1 MLRYRGFRNT
11 DPPVVAEIWRSRADE
26 LALVQP
32 VSADLFEQF
41 VFGRLHFDYAGLIL
55 ALDDDRPVGFAH
67 ASFGPDAAERRLSTE
82 TGVTC
87 LILVRPDCDQAAVA
101 AGLLDRCEAYLIER
115 GAKCLYGGGVWP
127 LSPFYSG
134 MCGGCETPGVLESD
148 LASRQLYSA
157 RGYQAV
163 DHTLLFRQDLGGFRP
178 PMDHRLQA
186 QCRRRLLV
194 QVIVDAPARSRWE
207 ALTVGEFEATR
218 FELMPRG
225 GGSPVG
231 YALVRAM
238 EWGRA
243 GRPGRVAGLAD
254 LFVEPACRRQ
264 GIATFLIGELARSLA
279 NQGVT
284 LLEAQA
290 RLSNAPLVQLY
301 RKLGFQQVAEG
312 IVYRKGAPSSEST

>member
-1 MLRYRGFRNT
+1 MLRYRRFRNT
-11 DPPVVAEIWRSRADE
+11 DPPIVAEIWRSRAEE

-41 VFGRLHFDYAGLIL
+41 VFGRLHFDYAGLIV

-67 ASFGPDAAERRLSTE
+67 ASFGPDAAERRPSTD

-101 AGLLDRCEAYLIER
+101 AGLLDRCETYLRQR
-115 GAKCLYGGGVWP
+115 GAKCLYGGGLWP

-148 LASRQLYSA
+148 QVSHRLYLA

-163 DHTLLFRQDLGGFRP
+163 DQNLLFRQDLGSFRP
-178 PMDHRLQA
+178 PMDRLQV
-186 QCRRRLLV
+186 QCRRRWLV
-194 QVIVDAPARSRWE
+194 QVIVDAPTRSRWE
-207 ALTVGEFEATR
+207 AMTVGEFEATR
-218 FELMPRG
+218 FELVPRG
-225 GGSPVG
+225 GGSQVG

-243 GRPGRVAGLAD
+243 GRPGRVAGLVD
-254 LFVEPACRRQ
+254 LFVDPACRRQ
-264 GIATFLIGELARSLA
+264 GVATYLIGELSRNLA

-284 LLEAQA
+284 FLEAQA
-290 RLSNAPLVQLY
+290 RLSNAPLLQLY
-301 RKLGFQQVAEG
+301 RKLGFPQVGEG
-312 IVYRKGAPSSEST
+312 IVYRKDVRSSEAT

>member
-11 DPPVVAEIWRSRADE
+11 DPPIVAEIWRSRAED

-32 VSADLFEQF
+32 VSADLLEQF

-67 ASFGPDAAERRLSTE
+67 ASFGPDASEQRLSTE

-87 LILVRPDCDQAAVA
+87 LIVVRPDCDQAAVA
-101 AGLLDRCEAYLIER
+101 AGLLDRCEAYLRER

-148 LASRQLYSA
+148 PSSRQLYTA
-157 RGYQAV
+157 HGYQPV
-163 DHTLLFRQDLGGFRP
+163 DQILLFRQDLGSFRP
-178 PMDHRLQA
+178 PMDRLQV

-194 QVIVDAPARSRWE
+194 QVMVDVPPRSRWE

-218 FELMPRG
+218 FELVPRG
-225 GGSPVG
+225 GGAQVG

-243 GRPGRVAGLAD
+243 GRPGRVAGLVE
-254 LFVEPACRRQ
+254 LFVAPECRRQ
-264 GIATFLIGELARSLA
+264 GVATYLIGELARSLA

-284 LLEAQA
+284 FLEAQA
-290 RLSNAPLVQLY
+290 RLSYPPLLQFY

-312 IVYRKGAPSSEST
+312 VVYRKNATPPEAA

>member
-11 DPPVVAEIWRSRADE
+11 DPPIVAEIWRSRADE

-67 ASFGPDAAERRLSTE
+67 ASFGPDAAERRPSTE

-101 AGLLDRCEAYLIER
+101 AGLLDQCEAYLCDR
-115 GAKCLYGGGVWP
+115 GARCLYGGGVWP
-127 LSPFYSG
+127 VSPFYSG
-134 MCGGCETPGVLESD
+134 MYGGCETPGVLESD
-148 LASRQLYSA
+148 RVCCQLYSS

-163 DHTLLFRQDLGGFRP
+163 DRTLLFRQDLAHFRP
-178 PMDHRLQA
+178 PINRA
-186 QCRRRLLV
+186 IIQCRRRLLV
-194 QVIVDAPARSRWE
+194 QVMVDVPPRTRWE
-207 ALTVGEFEATR
+207 ALTVGEFETTR
-218 FELMPRG
+218 FALVPRG
-225 GGSPVG
+225 GVGEAG
-231 YALVRAM
+231 YALVRTM

-243 GRPGRVAGLAD
+243 GRPGRGAGLVE
-254 LFVEPACRRQ
+254 LFVDPACRRQ
-264 GIATFLIGELARSLA
+264 GIATYLIGELSRSLT

-284 LLEAQA
+284 FLEAQA
-290 RLSNAPLVQLY
+290 RLSHEPVIQLY
-301 RKLGFQQVAEG
+301 RKLGFQQVASG
-312 IVYRKGAPSSEST
+312 IVYRKQAPSSDST

>member
-11 DPPVVAEIWRSRADE
+11 DPPIVAEIWRSRADE

-67 ASFGPDAAERRLSTE
+67 ASFGPDAANHRLSTE

-87 LILVRPDCDQAAVA
+87 LILVRPDCDQAAIA
-101 AGLLDRCEAYLIER
+101 AGLLDRCEAYLLGR
-115 GAKCLYGGGVWP
+115 GAKCLYGGGLWP

-134 MCGGCETPGVLESD
+134 MCGGCETLGVLDSD
-148 LASRQLYSA
+148 LVSRQLYSA

-163 DHTLLFRQDLGGFRP
+163 DHTLLFRQDLQGFRI
-178 PMDHRLQA
+178 PMHRLHA
-186 QCRRRLLV
+186 QCRRRMLV

-207 ALTVGEFEATR
+207 AMTVGEFEATR
-218 FELMPRG
+218 FELVPRG
-225 GGSPVG
+225 GGPQVG
-231 YALVRAM
+231 CALVRAM

-243 GRPGRVAGLAD
+243 GRPGRVAGLVD
-254 LFVEPACRRQ
+254 LFVEPNCRRQ
-264 GIATFLIGELARSLA
+264 GIATYLIGELARSLA
-279 NQGVT
+279 NQGVSF
-284 LLEAQA
+284 LEAQA
-290 RLSNAPLVQLY
+290 QLSNLPLLQLY
-301 RKLGFQQVAEG
+301 RKLGFLQVAEG
-312 IVYRKGAPSSEST
+312 TIFRKSVPPASST